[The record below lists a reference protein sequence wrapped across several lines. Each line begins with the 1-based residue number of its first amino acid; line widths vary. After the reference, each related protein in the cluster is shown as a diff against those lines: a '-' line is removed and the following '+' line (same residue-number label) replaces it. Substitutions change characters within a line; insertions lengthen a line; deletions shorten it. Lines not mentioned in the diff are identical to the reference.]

1 MAIDP
6 VENSEATDV
15 EGNGAASAAAPPKKP
30 TWSKVKAA
38 GAAQS
43 PLLGA
48 VMFAPAVLYLAL
60 IIGGPFVLAVLYAF
74 SDVRIGSTGMHYV
87 GLDNFRSIIQS
98 PSFITSLKNSFIFTF
113 FSQVIV
119 IVGSTIL
126 SIALENRFRGRGLVR
141 FLILLPWVAPIS
153 LGAIGWKWI
162 LDSLYSVINWVL
174 VAIHLYKPYSAPM
187 WLGEPHLAMASVILV
202 HSWRLLPFST
212 VIMLAGLTAIP
223 KEIPEAAAIDGAG
236 FWRTLFQV
244 NIPMMLPII
253 NVAVLFGII
262 FTFTDMTAVY
272 ILTAGGPFDSTQ
284 VLPSYAYF
292 TGILG
297 SDLAAGA
304 AVSLFLVPLL
314 VVIAYFMLRVA
325 HRAEVV

>member
-1 MAIDP
+1 MAVNP
-6 VENSEATDV
+6 AQSSDV
-15 EGNGAASAAAPPKKP
+15 VAETNGSAAAAAPPSKP
-30 TWSKVKAA
+30 KWTKVKSA

-43 PLLGA
+43 PWLGA
-48 VMFAPAVLYLAL
+48 AMFAPAVLYLAA
-60 IIGGPFVLAVLYAF
+60 IIGGPFVMAVMYAF
-74 SDVRIGSTGMHYV
+74 SDVRIGSTSMHYV
-87 GLDNFRSIIQS
+87 GLENFRSIIQS
-98 PSFITSLKNSFIFTF
+98 PTFRTSIENSFIFTF

-119 IVGSTIL
+119 LVGSTIL
-126 SIALENRFRGRGLVR
+126 AFALEKKFRGRGFFR

-174 VAIHLYKPYSAPM
+174 VAVHLYKPYSAPM

-202 HSWRLLPFST
+202 QSWRLLPFST
-212 VIMLAGLTAIP
+212 VILLAGLTAIP

-262 FTFTDMTAVY
+262 FTFTDMTVVY

-304 AVSLFLVPLL
+304 AVSLFLVPVL
-314 VVIAYFMLRVA
+314 VAIAYFMLRVA